1 MSHDFDKINVSLY
14 EIYIIKHLKIVLLIS
29 VYSIFII
36 VLIMLDGKQIN
47 RQICLKTFQY
57 DNWAIYY
64 FLTPP
69 PPTPTPNPYVLDF

>member
-29 VYSIFII
+29 IYSILII

-64 FLTPP
+64 FLTPNP
-69 PPTPTPNPYVLDF
+69 PPSQNPYVLDF

>member
-29 VYSIFII
+29 IYSILII

-57 DNWAIYY
+57 DIWAIYY
-64 FLTPP
+64 LLAPLKSIAPP
-69 PPTPTPNPYVLDF
+69 PPNPNV